1 MLAKD
6 LSSYYSVNDDKILT
20 ETDTETF
27 VPIPNFPKS
36 KPILFFRDQIIRN
49 RYFFSETKFSGTETI
64 LFFQDQVFQ
73 NQDFFETKFSETD
86 TFFSRQILG
95 KRNPKK
101 IGKSLETEKFRNRNV
116 NLWR

>member
-36 KPILFFRDQIIRN
+36 KPILFSETKLSETDTFFRDQILWHRN
-49 RYFFSETKFSGTETI
+49 GT
-64 LFFQDQVFQ
+64 FFQDQVFQ
-73 NQDFFETKFSETD
+73 DRDFFRD
-86 TFFSRQILG
+86 
-95 KRNPKK
+95 
-101 IGKSLETEKFRNRNV
+101 
-116 NLWR
+116 